1 MLNKVAKFL
10 LVATSLAP
18 IFLTLWFVKFSKDWD
33 IADGYLY
40 LLATILLTVLCL
52 LLLFLS
58 TKKLEKIPIKIST
71 VKTADKEVVGFII
84 VYLLPL
90 INESTIKINT
100 SVLIF
105 IAILFFWIVFTS
117 NSYHFNPLLG
127 FFGYHFYEITIE
139 GGITYILISRSDIV
153 NCKNINYVV
162 QLSEYMVLGVKL

>member
-1 MLNKVAKFL
+1 MLNKFAKLL

-18 IFLTLWFVKFSKDWD
+18 IFLTLWFSKFSKEWD
-33 IADGYLY
+33 ITVGCTY
-40 LLATILLTVLCL
+40 LLITIILTSLCV

-58 TKKLEKIPIKIST
+58 TKNLEKNPIKINS

-90 INESTIKINT
+90 INESTVKINT
-100 SVLIF
+100 AVLIF
-105 IAILFFWIVFTS
+105 IALLFFWIVFTS

-127 FFGYHFYEITIE
+127 FLGYHFYEITIE

-153 NCKNINYVV
+153 NCKNIKYVV